1 MESEQKAKMCFVI
14 TEGGR
19 IFYTTPTA
27 FKNIMSAE
35 MTTVGRQAINGETRT
50 LTLELTV
57 SEVLELKK
65 KYEQKRKQIANTYKN
80 TGMKRYTFSQYIC
93 EVYADKIV

>member
-1 MESEQKAKMCFVI
+1 MEGEQKAKMCFVI

-19 IFYTTPTA
+19 IFYTTPNT
-27 FKNIMSAE
+27 FKNVMSAE
-35 MTTVGRQAINGETRT
+35 KTTLRRQVINDGVRT